1 MEKPVIRLVDY
12 ALAFPIFHGGA
23 RSLKKSLFKS
33 VKQTVASRG
42 RVGGQVRNV
51 SDTMMVQ
58 ALDGLTLE
66 INAGERVG
74 LIGHNGAGKSTLL
87 RALAGI
93 YESPFG
99 KLEIRGEV
107 HALLDPQSGMNIDLT
122 GRENIELFA
131 RMLQFDQNQTKELE
145 REVEDFADLGA
156 FLDLPVRLYSSGMV
170 VRLGF
175 GLATAPRPQILL
187 MDEWFMAGDQHF
199 QDKARARLE
208 SMIAQADILVLTSHS
223 LPVLREWSTRVIWM
237 EGGRVRMDGAPDTVL
252 DAYEAAS

>member
-93 YESPFG
+93 YESPSG

-156 FLDLPVRLYSSGMV
+156 FWIFPC
-170 VRLGF
+170 GF
-175 GLATAPRPQILL
+175 IPRAWSCASALASRQRPGRKFCSWMNGSWRATSI
-187 MDEWFMAGDQHF
+187 FRT
-199 QDKARARLE
+199 KRARGWK
-208 SMIAQADILVLTSHS
+208 A
-223 LPVLREWSTRVIWM
+223 
-237 EGGRVRMDGAPDTVL
+237 
-252 DAYEAAS
+252 